1 MSRSVMLKRIRSIC
15 ALSESIPLPSR
26 LPDFPTYEDPV
37 DHFRRQLEM
46 VDGHFWDGRCRKQ
59 LTEALAGLL
68 EKTKTREIYWE
79 QEAIFRK
86 HDLPYRL
93 RNPQAFADGLLVYSL
108 HFQGQVQL
116 PLVLHSK
123 PYKRETL
130 AAIELS
136 ASSAAFGLAETGT
149 VGQQVRSGTGRLLSV
164 LPPQHVTLLSE
175 TDLLANHRD
184 FFAQAQLGETGSLL
198 SFITGPS
205 RTADIEKTLVVGVHG
220 PQRWDVILTS

>member
-1 MSRSVMLKRIRSIC
+1 MSRSVMLRRIRSAC
-15 ALSESIPLPSR
+15 ARAESKALPAE
-26 LPDFPTYEDPV
+26 LPDFPTYDDPV
-37 DHFRRQLEM
+37 DQFRQALER
-46 VDGHFWDGRCRKQ
+46 VDGHFWDGRCRER

-68 EKTKTREIYWE
+68 EQTQAQEIYWE

-108 HFQGQVQL
+108 HFQGRVQL

-123 PYKRETL
+123 PYERETL
-130 AAIELS
+130 AAMELS

-149 VGQQVRSGTGRLLSV
+149 VGQQVQAGTGRLLSV
-164 LPPQHVTLLSE
+164 LPPQHVMLLSE
-175 TDLLANHRD
+175 QDLLANHHD
-184 FFAQAQLGETGSLL
+184 FFQQAQLGETGSLL